1 MKEQALTYVRLAL
14 SRNST
19 LKNVKFSPDA
29 DGLRELLKVCIS
41 AYNTAPNS
49 EEAFSAREAKGLV
62 DYAICVLESDSEAE
76 KALIRNRMKIGLIGV
91 VQDCIR
97 SLENKDPK
105 RNAQRISEE
114 KELLGFLQ

>member
-29 DGLRELLKVCIS
+29 DGLRELLKVCNS

-49 EEAFSAREAKGLV
+49 EEAFSAHEAKGLV
-62 DYAICVLESDSEAE
+62 DYAICALESDSEEE